1 MLKTLEKNAKEIEKL
16 NSVVA
21 TIDALIYVIDLQNY
35 KILFAN
41 QNAIEEFGDIE
52 NKVCYSV
59 LQKDKTSPCKN
70 CSLLNPMF
78 LKIIG
83 KTFKWEQQNS
93 LNNKIYLFSD
103 KVIEWNDGR
112 LVKVQIGIDITKQ
125 KKLEK
130 EITLE
135 KDNTIQAFEALSNST
150 IEGLMIFNE
159 QKKLIKVNEI
169 APKLLGY
176 KIEEMLGRNAIDF
189 IAPSHRTL
197 VRKVINNENQEPY
210 ESRMIKKDGTTFPVI
225 LRGKN
230 IQLGSQKVR
239 VSAIMDITNIKEKE
253 EEISKLAYFDS
264 LTLLPNRTMLE
275 KAVNRFMTKS
285 SRDETYGAL
294 MFIDLDDFKTVNDTK
309 GHLVGDKILIE
320 CAKRLKKIVREYD
333 TVSRFGGDEFVILFD
348 AQTTNKENAG
358 INQSLIAKKILS
370 EIKKT
375 IYIKEFEFTIGASI
389 GIVLFK
395 GEDKSLNELMKYA
408 DSAMYHAKEI
418 GKNNFCFFDPK
429 LQEDIERSVYLT
441 EKLKKSIE
449 NNELEVYYQTQVNSF
464 DEIIG
469 VEFLLRWFNK
479 ELGFVSPE
487 EFIPIAEESGYII
500 TLGEFVLKEAIKYL
514 KKWEKDEIKSLW
526 RISINV
532 SLLQFEKDDFILLV
546 QELVLTH
553 NIQASRLRLEITES
567 FLLKDKY
574 NIIDKINFLKRL
586 GITLSIDDFGTGYS
600 SLSYLK
606 KLPIDELKIDRSFI
620 KDILDDESDE
630 VIVQA
635 IFSIG
640 KKFGFDVIAEGVE
653 TKALQ
658 EKLILMNCK
667 YFQGYYFG
675 KPKPIT
681 NL

>member
-1 MLKTLEKNAKEIEKL
+1 MLKTLEKNFKEIEKL
-16 NSVVA
+16 NSVVD
-21 TIDALIYVIDLQNY
+21 TIDALIYVIDLENY

-41 QNAIEEFGDIE
+41 QNAIKEFGEIE
-52 NKVCYSV
+52 DKVCYSV

-78 LKIIG
+78 LKTIG

-125 KKLEK
+125 KKLEE
-130 EITLE
+130 EITKE

-150 IEGLMIFNE
+150 IEGLMIFDE
-159 QKKLIKVNEI
+159 DKKLIKVNEI
-169 APKLLGY
+169 APNLLGY
-176 KIEEMLGRNAIDF
+176 RSQEMLGRNAIDF
-189 IAPSHRTL
+189 IAPSHKNL
-197 VRKVINNENQEPY
+197 VRKVINNANQEPY

-230 IQLGSQKVR
+230 IRLGSQNVR

-253 EEISKLAYFDS
+253 IEISKLAYFDS

-275 KAVNRFMTKS
+275 KAVDRFMTKS
-285 SRDETYGAL
+285 SRDLSYGAL
-294 MFIDLDDFKTVNDTK
+294 MFIDLDDFKVVNDTK
-309 GHLVGDKILIE
+309 GHLIGDKILIE
-320 CAKRLKKIVREYD
+320 CAKRLKNIIRKYD

-348 AQTTNKENAG
+348 TQTTNKESAG
-358 INQSLIAKKILS
+358 INQSLIAKKILE

-389 GIVLFK
+389 GIVLFQ
-395 GEDKSLNELMKYA
+395 GEDKSLSELMKHA

-429 LQEDIERSVYLT
+429 LQYDIERSVYLT
-441 EKLKKSIE
+441 EKLKKSIK
-449 NNELEVYYQTQVNSF
+449 NDELEVYYQPQVDSN
-464 DEIIG
+464 DKVIG
-469 VEFLLRWFNK
+469 VEFLLRWFNE

-487 EFIPIAEESGYII
+487 EFIPIAEESGYIVK
-500 TLGEFVLKEAIKYL
+500 LGEFVLKEAIKYL
-514 KKWEKDEIKSLW
+514 KKWEKNKVKSSW

-546 QELVLTH
+546 QELVLRH
-553 NIQASRLRLEITES
+553 QIEASKLRLEITES

-653 TKALQ
+653 TKELQ
-658 EKLILMNCK
+658 DKLILMNCK